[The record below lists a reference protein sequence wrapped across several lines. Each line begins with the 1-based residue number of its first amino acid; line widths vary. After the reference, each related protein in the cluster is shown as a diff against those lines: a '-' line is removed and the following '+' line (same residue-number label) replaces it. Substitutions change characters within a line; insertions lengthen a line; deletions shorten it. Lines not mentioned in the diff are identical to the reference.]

1 MPRDEDDESRP
12 EKRRKTYGCKNR
24 MCGADDCPNCRPD
37 TYHQYTTEE
46 NQETEDE
53 E

>member
-1 MPRDEDDESRP
+1 MPRDEDNESRP
-12 EKRRKTYGCKNR
+12 EKRRKTYKCKDR

-37 TYHQYTTEE
+37 TYHQSTEE
-46 NQETEDE
+46 NKETEDE